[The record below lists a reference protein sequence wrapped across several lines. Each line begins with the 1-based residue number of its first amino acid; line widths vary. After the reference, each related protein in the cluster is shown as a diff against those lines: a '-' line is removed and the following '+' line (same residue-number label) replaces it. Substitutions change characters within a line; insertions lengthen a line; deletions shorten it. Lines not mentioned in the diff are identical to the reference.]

1 MFNIVT
7 LESCSTVLFHIVD
20 NYEQYGQQNIVQS
33 CYATASEYLAVCS
46 DSKRPRSLF
55 MTGGGGGGGEGG
67 YRLEKV
73 GGSTKF

>member
-1 MFNIVT
+1 MGSKTLFNPAM
-7 LESCSTVLFHIVD
+7 
-20 NYEQYGQQNIVQS
+20 QQPQNN
-33 CYATASEYLAVCS
+33 YLAVCS

-67 YRLEKV
+67 HRLENV